1 MNKQVYEVKAV
12 IRTVIQSKPIER
24 KASIILAAETPGKIT
39 LEVLNEPQNIA
50 KLIPS
55 FIKGAL
61 RNGYKVSKII
71 SINGPIGLEKG
82 GDK

>member
-1 MNKQVYEVKAV
+1 MNVYEVKVVLRAF
-12 IRTVIQSKPIER
+12 IQSKPIER
-24 KASIILAAETPGKIT
+24 NSVIILSAESPEKIT
-39 LEVLNEPQNIA
+39 LEVLSQPQNIA

-71 SINGPIGLEKG
+71 SINGPLGLEKG
-82 GDK
+82 GEK